1 MKKVFALLMVSAF
14 AVAIVACGGK
24 KEETATTPVDTTAV
38 EAPTPADTL
47 QDDSTVVEE
56 TTADDSAE

>member
-24 KEETATTPVDTTAV
+24 KAEEAVTEDTTVVAPVVVDTVAADTVAADTTAH
-38 EAPTPADTL
+38 
-47 QDDSTVVEE
+47 
-56 TTADDSAE
+56 